1 MARGGSRGGEEK
13 VTKIEIKAR
22 LQFKNKN
29 QNIMTKNKWRDI
41 VISNEVYI
49 VIKNDNGSNMNSNN
63 HKDNKK

>member
-49 VIKNDNGSNMNSNN
+49 AIKNDNGSNMNSNN